1 MGAKKKL
8 IILSNHFY
16 FTIDILINFI
26 ILLTKLLVLNMKKL
40 IYTFTMLA
48 FGLHSIAQQKS
59 TLCGTDEHN
68 KFLQSTNPQLKIE
81 EENFNKNWKN
91 YLQTVNLN
99 DLKKANKLGKTSAP
113 KYIIPVVVHVIHS
126 GTTSSTNISD
136 AQINSEIDFL
146 NKSFRNLN
154 SDSVNRREIF
164 KDIAA
169 DCEIEFRLAKKDPQG
184 NCSKGIVRVYSPNT
198 NLGDDILKR
207 ISVWD
212 SRSYLNIWIVERI
225 LKEVSNGIVAGYAQ
239 FPFGSS
245 SASTDGVMLD
255 YKYFGQ
261 LTPSDNIF
269 NTTTTH
275 EIGHWLGLYHPFQG
289 DSCNNTDNDG
299 LSDTPPTYN
308 PDGAR
313 NGPFSATLNTCGTDN
328 PDLVDQQENYMDYF
342 NCKDKC
348 QNMFTYQQKAR
359 MHYCI
364 ENYRREIFSVENR
377 VKTGIDNPTVT
388 CEAIPS
394 IYSNNK
400 NICFDGLV
408 TFNQNVYNGT
418 ATAYNWTFNG
428 GTPSTSTLAT
438 PGAIKY
444 NTNIEN
450 DSSYDVKLS
459 ITTNG
464 KQIDSTY
471 KNYVT
476 VLGSKKV
483 VKAEINYADW
493 QYANDWYDKG
503 WRFES
508 ENGRA
513 KWTRIAGISYNGI
526 ASMKLEDDPFN
537 SVPSSGIEQSLISP
551 SFNLSGSISPTF
563 RFAYSTALVTGPPP
577 SNTKS
582 TDDLRVY
589 QSINCGTTWTPM
601 TGTGSAYTSPAI
613 STTGPTYLNWATG
626 FVPSDKSKWREVSL
640 AAPSVPNVRFKITLL
655 RKGGS
660 NFYLDAVR
668 VSSSGGVGINDELAK
683 SINFNVAP
691 NPFNTTTELSFELN
705 KSSEVNISVIDILG
719 RNIGTLLKANTN
731 VGSHIVN
738 LDRNAL
744 GLNNGIYF
752 VKVEIGNQSFVKKI
766 MVN

>member
-1 MGAKKKL
+1 
-8 IILSNHFY
+8 
-16 FTIDILINFI
+16 
-26 ILLTKLLVLNMKKL
+26 
-40 IYTFTMLA
+40 MLA
-48 FGLHSIAQQKS
+48 FGLSSIAQQKS

-81 EENFNKNWKN
+81 EENFNKNWKS

-99 DLKKANKLGKTSAP
+99 DLKKANKLGKASAP

-126 GTTSSTNISD
+126 GNTSSTNISD

-169 DCEIEFRLAKKDPQG
+169 DSEIEFRLAKKDPQG
-184 NCSKGIVRVYSPNT
+184 NCTKGIVRVYSPNT
-198 NLGDDILKR
+198 NLGDDILKKV
-207 ISVWD
+207 SVWD

-225 LKEVSNGIVAGYAQ
+225 LKEISNGIVIGYAQ

-245 SASTDGVMLD
+245 SASTDGIMLN
-255 YKYFGQ
+255 YNVFGQ
-261 LTPSDNIF
+261 LTPSQNVF

-299 LSDTPPTYN
+299 LSDTPPTYSAG
-308 PDGAR
+308 GAR
-313 NGPFSATLNTCGTDN
+313 SGPFSATLNTCGTDN
-328 PDLVDQQENYMDYF
+328 PDLLDQQENYMDYF
-342 NCKDKC
+342 DCKERC

-359 MHYCI
+359 MHYCL
-364 ENYRREIFSVENR
+364 ENYRREIFSAENL
-377 VKTGIDNPTVT
+377 VKTGVNNVT
-388 CEAIPS
+388 TTCNAIPS
-394 IYSNNK
+394 FYSNNK
-400 NICFDGLV
+400 NICAGGSV
-408 TFNQNVYNGT
+408 TFNQNIYNGT
-418 ATAYNWTFNG
+418 ATAYNWTFSG
-428 GTPSTSTLAT
+428 GTPSSSTLAT
-438 PGAIKY
+438 PGNIVY
-444 NTNIEN
+444 NT
-450 DSSYDVKLS
+450 SGSYDVKLS

-464 KQIDSTY
+464 NTVDSVF

-476 VLGSKKV
+476 VIDNN
-483 VKAEINYADW
+483 ATQANINYADW
-493 QYANDWYDKG
+493 QYANDWYEKG

-513 KWTRIAGISYNGI
+513 KWTRTVGVSFNGI

-537 SVPSSGIEQSLISP
+537 SVPSSGIEQSFISP
-551 SFNLSGSISPTF
+551 SFNLSGATLPTF
-563 RFAYSTALVTGPPP
+563 RFAYAAALVTGPPP

-589 QSINCGTTWTPM
+589 QSTNCGTTWTQM
-601 TGTGSAYTSPAI
+601 TGTGSVYAGTAI
-613 STTGPTYLNWATG
+613 STTGQTLINWATG

-640 AAPSVPNVRFKITLL
+640 AVPAVPNVRFKITLL

-668 VSSSGGVGINDELAK
+668 VSSSGGVGINDELSS

-691 NPFNTTTELSFELN
+691 NPFNTATELSFELT
-705 KSSEVNISVIDILG
+705 KTSDVNISVIDILG
-719 RNIGTLLKANTN
+719 RNMGTLLKGNTN
-731 VGSHIVN
+731 AGNHIVN

-752 VKVEIGNQSFVKKI
+752 VKVEIGTQSFVKKI

>member
-1 MGAKKKL
+1 MGTKKKL
-8 IILSNHFY
+8 TLLSNLFY

-26 ILLTKLLVLNMKKL
+26 ILLTKLHVLNMKKL

-81 EENFNKNWKN
+81 EENFNKNWKS

-99 DLKKANKLGKTSAP
+99 DLKKTNKLGKTSTA

-126 GTTSSTNISD
+126 GTTSFTNISD

-184 NCSKGIVRVYSPNT
+184 NCTKGIVRVYSQNT

-207 ISVWD
+207 KSVWD

-313 NGPFSATLNTCGTDN
+313 NGPFSASLNTCGTDN

-364 ENYRREIFSVENR
+364 ENYRREIYSAENL
-377 VKTGIDNPTVT
+377 VKTGVNNVT
-388 CEAIPS
+388 TTCNAIPS
-394 IYSNNK
+394 FYSNNT
-400 NICFDGLV
+400 NICAGGSV
-408 TFNQNVYNGT
+408 SFNQNIYNGT

-428 GTPSTSTLAT
+428 GTPSSSSLAVPGNVIYST
-438 PGAIKY
+438 PGI
-444 NTNIEN
+444 
-450 DSSYDVKLS
+450 YDVKLS

-464 KQIDSTY
+464 NTVDSTY

-476 VLGSKKV
+476 VIDNNATQAK
-483 VKAEINYADW
+483 INYADW
-493 QYANDWYDKG
+493 QYANDWYEKG

-513 KWTRIAGISYNGI
+513 KWTRTVGISYNGI

-537 SVPSSGIEQSLISP
+537 SVPSSGIEQSFISP
-551 SFNLSGSISPTF
+551 SFNLSGATLPTF
-563 RFAYSTALVTGPPP
+563 RFTYAAALVTGPPP

-589 QSINCGTTWTPM
+589 QSVNCGTTWTQM
-601 TGTGSAYTSPAI
+601 SGTGSVFTGTAI
-613 STTGPTYLNWATG
+613 STTGLTYLNWATG
-626 FVPSDKSKWREVSL
+626 FVPSDASKWREVSI
-640 AAPSVPNVRFKITLL
+640 AAPAVANVRFKITLL

-668 VSSSGGVGINDELAK
+668 VSSSGGLGINDELAN

-719 RNIGTLLKANTN
+719 RNIGTLLKGNTN
-731 VGSHIVN
+731 IGNHIVN
-738 LDRNAL
+738 LDKNAL

-752 VKVEIGNQSFVKKI
+752 VKVEIGTQSFVKKI

>member
-1 MGAKKKL
+1 
-8 IILSNHFY
+8 
-16 FTIDILINFI
+16 
-26 ILLTKLLVLNMKKL
+26 MKKL
-40 IYTFTMLA
+40 IYTFTLLA
-48 FGLHSIAQQKS
+48 FGLHSTAQQKS
-59 TLCGTDEHN
+59 TFCGTDEHY

-81 EENFNKNWKN
+81 EDNFNKNWKN
-91 YLQTVNLN
+91 YLQTINLS
-99 DLKKANKLGKTSAP
+99 DLKKTNQLGKTSTP

-126 GTTSSTNISD
+126 GNTSSTNISD

-184 NCSKGIVRVYSPNT
+184 NCTKGIVRVYSQNT

-225 LKEVSNGIVAGYAQ
+225 LKEASNGIVVGYAQ

-245 SASTDGVMLD
+245 SASTDGVMLN
-255 YKYFGQ
+255 YNVFGQ
-261 LTPSDNIF
+261 LTPSQNVF
-269 NTTTTH
+269 NTTATH

-299 LSDTPPTYN
+299 LSDTPPTYSSG
-308 PDGAR
+308 GAR
-313 NGPFSATLNTCGTDN
+313 NGPFSATLNTCSTDN
-328 PDLVDQQENYMDYF
+328 PDLLDQQENYMDYF
-342 NCKDKC
+342 DCKERC
-348 QNMFTYQQKAR
+348 QNMFTYQQKTR

-364 ENYRREIFSVENR
+364 ENYRREIFSAENL
-377 VKTGIDNPTVT
+377 VKTGVNNATTT
-388 CEAIPS
+388 CNAIPS
-394 IYSNNK
+394 FYSNNK
-400 NICFDGLV
+400 NICAGGYV
-408 TFNQNVYNGT
+408 TFNQNIYNGT
-418 ATAYNWTFNG
+418 ATAYNWTFTG
-428 GTPSTSTLAT
+428 GTPGSSTAANPGNIVYNT
-438 PGAIKY
+438 PGI
-444 NTNIEN
+444 
-450 DSSYDVKLS
+450 YDVKLS

-464 KQIDSTY
+464 STVDSIY
-471 KNYVT
+471 KDYVT
-476 VLGSKKV
+476 VV
-483 VKAEINYADW
+483 DNNANKAELNYADW
-493 QYANDWYDKG
+493 QYANDWYEKG

-513 KWTRIAGISYNGI
+513 KWIRTLGVSYNGI

-537 SVPSSGIEQSLISP
+537 SIPSSGIEQSFISP
-551 SFNLSGSISPTF
+551 SFNLSGATLPTF
-563 RFAYSTALVTGPPP
+563 RFAYAAALVSGPPP

-589 QSINCGTTWTPM
+589 QSTNCGTTWTQM
-601 TGTGSAYTSPAI
+601 SGTGAVYTGTAI
-613 STTGPTYLNWATG
+613 STTGPTLINWATG
-626 FVPSDKSKWREVSL
+626 FVPSDATKWREVSL
-640 AAPSVPNVRFKITLL
+640 AAPTAANVRFKITLL

-683 SINFNVAP
+683 SINFNLAP
-691 NPFNTTTELSFELN
+691 NPFNTNTELTFELT
-705 KSSEVNISVIDILG
+705 KTSEVNITVIDILG
-719 RNIGTLLKANTN
+719 RNLGTLLKGNTN
-731 VGSHIVN
+731 SGNHIVN
-738 LDRNAL
+738 IDRNVL

-752 VKVEIGNQSFVKKI
+752 VKVD
-766 MVN
+766 

>member
-1 MGAKKKL
+1 MGTKKKL

-26 ILLTKLLVLNMKKL
+26 ILLAKLLVLNMKKL

-48 FGLHSIAQQKS
+48 FGLHSIAQQK
-59 TLCGTDEHN
+59 TTICGTDEHN

-81 EENFNKNWKN
+81 EENFNKNWKS

-99 DLKKANKLGKTSAP
+99 DLKNTKKLGKTSAP

-126 GTTSSTNISD
+126 GTSSVANISD

-184 NCSKGIVRVYSPNT
+184 NCSKGIVRVYSQNT
-198 NLGDDILKR
+198 NLGDDILKKV
-207 ISVWD
+207 SVWD

-225 LKEVSNGIVAGYAQ
+225 LKEVSNGIVLGYAQ

-245 SASTDGVMLD
+245 SASTDGVMLN
-255 YKYFGQ
+255 YNVFGQ
-261 LTPSDNIF
+261 LTPSDDVF
-269 NTTTTH
+269 NATATH

-308 PDGAR
+308 AEGAR
-313 NGPFSATLNTCGTDN
+313 SGPFSATLNTCGTDN
-328 PDLVDQQENYMDYF
+328 PDLLDQQENYMDYF
-342 NCKDKC
+342 FCKQRC
-348 QNMFTYQQKAR
+348 HNMYTYQQKAR

-364 ENYRREIFSVENR
+364 ENYRREIFSAENLI
-377 VKTGIDNPTVT
+377 KTGVNNVT
-388 CEAIPS
+388 TTCNAIPS
-394 IYSNNK
+394 FYSSNK
-400 NICFDGLV
+400 NICSGNSV
-408 TFNQNVYNGT
+408 TFNQNIYNGT
-418 ATAYNWTFNG
+418 ATAYNWTFEG
-428 GTPSTSTLAT
+428 GTPNTSTLAS
-438 PGAIKY
+438 PG
-444 NTNIEN
+444 NIVY
-450 DSSYDVKLS
+450 SAKGSYYVKLS

-464 KQIDSTY
+464 TTVDSLY
-471 KNYVT
+471 KGYVT
-476 VLGSKKV
+476 VVDNNAAQQVNL
-483 VKAEINYADW
+483 NYADW
-493 QYANDWYDKG
+493 QYANDWYEKG

-513 KWTRIAGISYNGI
+513 KWTRTVGVSYNGI

-537 SVPSSGIEQSLISP
+537 SVPSSGIEQSFISP
-551 SFNLSGSISPTF
+551 SFNLLNATSPTF
-563 RFAYSTALVTGPPP
+563 RFAYAAALVTSP
-577 SNTKS
+577 SKVNS

-589 QSINCGTTWTPM
+589 QSIDCGTTWTQM
-601 TGTGSAYTSPAI
+601 SGTGAVFSGTAI
-613 STTGPTYLNWATG
+613 STTGLTYLNWATG
-626 FVPSDKSKWREVSL
+626 FVPSDNTKWREVNL
-640 AAPSVPNVRFKITLL
+640 VATKAANVRFKITLL

-668 VSSSGGVGINDELAK
+668 VSSSAALGINDELAS

-691 NPFNTTTELSFELN
+691 NPFNTSTDLSFELT
-705 KSSEVNISVIDILG
+705 KTSEVNITVIDILG
-719 RNIGTLLKANTN
+719 RNMGTLLKGNTN
-731 VGSHIVN
+731 AGNHIVN

-744 GLNNGIYF
+744 GLNNGIFF

>member
-1 MGAKKKL
+1 MGTKKKL
-8 IILSNHFY
+8 TILSNHFY

-26 ILLTKLLVLNMKKL
+26 ILLAKLLVLNMKKL
-40 IYTFTMLA
+40 IYTFTILA

-59 TLCGTDEHN
+59 TICGTDEHN
-68 KFLQSTNPQLKIE
+68 KFLQTTNPQLKIE
-81 EENFNKNWKN
+81 EENFNKNWKS
-91 YLQTVNLN
+91 YLKTVNLN
-99 DLKKANKLGKTSAP
+99 DLKKANKLGKASTP

-154 SDSVNRREIF
+154 SDSVNRREVF

-169 DCEIEFRLAKKDPQG
+169 DSEIEFRLAKKDPQG
-184 NCSKGIVRVYSPNT
+184 NCSKGIVRVYSQNT
-198 NLGDDILKR
+198 NLGDDILKKV
-207 ISVWD
+207 SVWD

-225 LKEVSNGIVAGYAQ
+225 LKEVSNGIVIGYAQ

-245 SASTDGVMLD
+245 SASTDGVMLN
-255 YKYFGQ
+255 YNVFGQ
-261 LTPSDNIF
+261 LTPSQNVF

-275 EIGHWLGLYHPFQG
+275 EIGHWLGLFHPFQG

-299 LSDTPPTYN
+299 LSDTPPTYSAG
-308 PDGAR
+308 GAR

-328 PDLVDQQENYMDYF
+328 PDLLDQQENYMDYF
-342 NCKDKC
+342 DCKERC

-364 ENYRREIFSVENR
+364 ENYRREIFSAENL
-377 VKTGIDNPTVT
+377 VKTGVNNVT
-388 CEAIPS
+388 TTCNAIPS
-394 IYSNNK
+394 FYSNNK
-400 NICFDGLV
+400 NICAGGSV
-408 TFNQNVYNGT
+408 TFNQNIYNGT
-418 ATAYNWTFNG
+418 ATAYNWTFDG
-428 GTPSTSTLAT
+428 GTPGTSTLAI
-438 PGAIKY
+438 PG
-444 NTNIEN
+444 NIVY
-450 DSSYDVKLS
+450 SAKGPYDVKLS

-464 KQIDSTY
+464 TTVDSIY
-471 KNYVT
+471 KAYVN
-476 VLGSKKV
+476 V
-483 VKAEINYADW
+483 VDNNANKAEINYADW
-493 QYANDWYDKG
+493 QYANDWYEKG

-513 KWTRIAGISYNGI
+513 KWIRTVGVSYNGI

-537 SVPSSGIEQSLISP
+537 SVPSSGIEQSFISP
-551 SFNLSGSISPTF
+551 SFNLSGASLPTF
-563 RFAYSTALVTGPPP
+563 RFAYAAALVT
-577 SNTKS
+577 SISKINS

-589 QSINCGTTWTPM
+589 QSTNCGTTWTQM
-601 TGTGSAYTSPAI
+601 TGTGAVYSGTAI
-613 STTGPTYLNWATG
+613 STTGLTYLNWATG
-626 FVPSDKSKWREVSL
+626 FVPSDASKWREVSL
-640 AAPSVPNVRFKITLL
+640 AAPAVPNVRFKITLL

-668 VSSSGGVGINDELAK
+668 VSSSAKLGINDELAS

-691 NPFNTTTELSFELN
+691 NPFNTSTELSFELT
-705 KSSEVNISVIDILG
+705 KTTEVNISIIDILG
-719 RNIGTLLKANTN
+719 RNMGTLLKGNTN
-731 VGSHIVN
+731 AGNHIVN

-744 GLNNGIYF
+744 GLNNGIFF
-752 VKVEIGNQSFVKKI
+752 VKVEIENQSFVKKI

>member
-1 MGAKKKL
+1 MGTKKKL

-59 TLCGTDEHN
+59 SFCGTDEHN

-81 EENFNKNWKN
+81 EENFNKNWKS

-99 DLKKANKLGKTSAP
+99 DLKNTKKLGKASAP
-113 KYIIPVVVHVIHS
+113 KYVIPVVVHVIHS
-126 GTTSSTNISD
+126 GNTSSTNISD

-184 NCSKGIVRVYSPNT
+184 NCTKGIVRKYSTNT
-198 NLGDDILKR
+198 NLGDDILKK

-225 LKEVSNGIVAGYAQ
+225 LKEISNGVVAGYAQ
-239 FPFGSS
+239 FPFATS
-245 SASTDGVMLD
+245 SASTDGLMVD

-261 LTPSDNIF
+261 LSPSQNVF
-269 NTTTTH
+269 NTVTTH
-275 EIGHWLGLYHPFQG
+275 EIGHWLGLFHPFEG

-313 NGPFSATLNTCGTDN
+313 SGTFSSTLNSCGTDN

-342 NCKDKC
+342 NCKERC
-348 QNMFTYQQKAR
+348 SNMYTYQQKAR

-364 ENYRREIFSVENR
+364 ENYRREIFSAENL
-377 VKTGIDNPTVT
+377 VKTGVNNVT
-388 CEAIPS
+388 TTCNAIPS
-394 IYSNNK
+394 FYSNNK
-400 NICFDGLV
+400 NICAGGSV
-408 TFNQNVYNGT
+408 TFNQNIYNGT
-418 ATAYNWTFNG
+418 ATAYNWTFNE
-428 GTPSTSTLAT
+428 GTPGSSTLAT
-438 PGAIKY
+438 PGNIVY
-444 NTNIEN
+444 NTPGT
-450 DSSYDVKLS
+450 YDVKLS

-464 KQIDSTY
+464 TTVDSVY

-476 VLGSKKV
+476 VIDNKNVTQANL
-483 VKAEINYADW
+483 NYADW
-493 QYANDWYDKG
+493 QYANDWFEKG

-513 KWTRIAGISYNGI
+513 KWTRTVGVSFNGI

-537 SVPSSGIEQSLISP
+537 SVPSSGIEQSFISP
-551 SFNLSGSISPTF
+551 SFNLLGATLPTF
-563 RFAYSTALVTGPPP
+563 RFAYAAALVTGPPP

-589 QSINCGTTWTPM
+589 QSTNCGTTWTQM
-601 TGTGSAYTSPAI
+601 TGTGSVYTGTAI
-613 STTGPTYLNWATG
+613 STTGLTYLNWATG
-626 FVPSDKSKWREVSL
+626 FVPSDASKWREVSL

-683 SINFNVAP
+683 SINFNLAP
-691 NPFNTTTELSFELN
+691 NPFNTATELSFELT
-705 KSSEVNISVIDILG
+705 KTSDVNISVIDILG
-719 RNIGTLLKANTN
+719 RNMGTLLKGNTN
-731 VGSHIVN
+731 IGNHIVN

-752 VKVEIGNQSFVKKI
+752 VKVEIGTQSFVKKI

>member
-8 IILSNHFY
+8 TLLSNHFY

-99 DLKKANKLGKTSAP
+99 ELKNANKLGKTSAP

-184 NCSKGIVRVYSPNT
+184 NCTKGIVRVYSPNT
-198 NLGDDILKR
+198 NLGDDILKKV
-207 ISVWD
+207 SVWD
-212 SRSYLNIWIVERI
+212 SRSYLNVWIVERI
-225 LKEVSNGIVAGYAQ
+225 LRETTNGIVIGYAQ

-245 SASTDGVMLD
+245 SASTDGIMLN
-255 YKYFGQ
+255 YNVFGQ
-261 LTPSDNIF
+261 LTPSQNVF

-289 DSCNNTDNDG
+289 DSCNNTENDG
-299 LSDTPPTYN
+299 LSDTPPTYSAG
-308 PDGAR
+308 GAR
-313 NGPFSATLNTCGTDN
+313 SGPFSATLNTCGTDN
-328 PDLVDQQENYMDYF
+328 PDLLDQQENYMDYF
-342 NCKDKC
+342 DCKERC

-364 ENYRREIFSVENR
+364 ENYRREIFSAENL
-377 VKTGIDNPTVT
+377 VKTGVNNVT
-388 CEAIPS
+388 TTCNAIPS
-394 IYSNNK
+394 FYSNNK
-400 NICFDGLV
+400 NICAGGSV
-408 TFNQNVYNGT
+408 TFNQNIYNGT

-428 GTPSTSTLAT
+428 GTPSSSTTAT
-438 PGAIKY
+438 PG
-444 NTNIEN
+444 NIVY
-450 DSSYDVKLS
+450 STPGTYDVKLS

-464 KQIDSTY
+464 STVDSIY
-471 KNYVT
+471 KDYVT
-476 VLGSKKV
+476 VV
-483 VKAEINYADW
+483 DNNANKAELNYADW
-493 QYANDWYDKG
+493 QYANDWYEKG

-513 KWTRIAGISYNGI
+513 KWIRTVGVSYNGI

-537 SVPSSGIEQSLISP
+537 SVPSSGIEQSFISP
-551 SFNLSGSISPTF
+551 SFNLTGATLPTF
-563 RFAYSTALVTGPPP
+563 RFAYATALVTSP
-577 SNTKS
+577 SKTNS

-589 QSINCGTTWTPM
+589 QSTNCGTTWTQM
-601 TGTGSAYTSPAI
+601 TGTGSVYSGTAI
-613 STTGPTYLNWATG
+613 STTGLTYLNWATG

-691 NPFNTTTELSFELN
+691 NPFNSATELSFELT
-705 KSSEVNISVIDILG
+705 KTSDVNISVIDILG
-719 RNIGTLLKANTN
+719 RNMGTLLKGNTN
-731 VGSHIVN
+731 AGNHIVN

-752 VKVEIGNQSFVKKI
+752 VKVEIGAQSFVKKI